1 MYLNNMLSLP
11 VNSSPGWVFPRQN
24 FEGRTDLM
32 HKYLA
37 RIMSGIHEFKKT
49 LERYAMRRYSRC
61 LSIVIIYKLSTIQK
75 LD

>member
-1 MYLNNMLSLP
+1 MYLNNMLPLP

-37 RIMSGIHEFKKT
+37 RIMSGIHEFKQT
-49 LERYAMRRYSRC
+49 LERYAMC
-61 LSIVIIYKLSTIQK
+61 
-75 LD
+75 